1 MFTVTYLES
10 IVIGT
15 VNVLSYSS
23 RTSRFRVFMKKT
35 KQLGF
40 SLNCYVNKGHFSQC
54 SKMQYC
60 RVQSLIH
67 RFAVHFFMNILSSC
81 DALLRRSIKNI
92 SLMKTL

>member
-1 MFTVTYLES
+1 MFTVAYLES

-23 RTSRFRVFMKKT
+23 RTFRFRVFMKKT

-40 SLNCYVNKGHFSQC
+40 SLKCYLNKGHFPQC
-54 SKMQYC
+54 SKMQWNELPYC

-67 RFAVHFFMNILSSC
+67 RLAVLFFMNI
-81 DALLRRSIKNI
+81 
-92 SLMKTL
+92 